1 MEENREQS
9 VQPEIIDATPTDV
22 VPADMTTAVA
32 TEVGEARLST
42 KLDTEK
48 LEKIRQSIDLDRI
61 ELFGSDVQNATNQLS
76 EQVLKNVKRGDI
88 GQVGDVLKDAALK
101 IKKLESQNEPVSKIP
116 FFNFFKEKKDEAL
129 VEIQSVAKQ
138 LSDIEST
145 LEKNIEILYRDT
157 EMFNQ
162 LYELN
167 EQKFA
172 ELEHHIQA
180 GEEYLHEAKVK
191 TLTKMELDAEMSGD
205 AMAIQQVKDYQAKLN
220 RLDKKLTDLK
230 VTRHLCLQTAPQIR
244 LIQGNNVLL
253 VQNIQTT
260 INTILPVVRSNV
272 TVTAGLNRQKEILEL
287 NNAVSEL
294 ANNVLLE
301 NSRLMKDNVIETV
314 RQSEAPIVK
323 IETLREVNQNILTT
337 LDMAIKV
344 QQEGI
349 AKRKAVNDELVKLE
363 HDLVSKIS
371 EYKN

>member
-1 MEENREQS
+1 MEENREQT
-9 VQPEIIDATPTDV
+9 VQPEILDGTPTDV
-22 VPADMTTAVA
+22 VPAEANTAIA
-32 TEVGEARLST
+32 AEVGEARLST
-42 KLDTEK
+42 KLDTAK
-48 LEKIRQSIDLDRI
+48 LEKIRGTIDLDRI
-61 ELFGSDVQNATNQLS
+61 EMFGSDVQTATNQLS
-76 EQVLKNVKRGDI
+76 EQVLKNVKRSDI
-88 GQVGDVLKDAALK
+88 GEVGNVLKEASLK
-101 IKKLESQNEPVSKIP
+101 IKKLDSQHEPASKIP
-116 FFNFFKEKKDEAL
+116 FFGFFKEKKDQAM
-129 VEIQSVAKQ
+129 VEVQSVAKQ

-145 LEKNIEILYRDT
+145 LEKNIEVLYRDT

-172 ELEHHIQA
+172 ELEHHIKA
-180 GEEYLHEAKVK
+180 GEDYLQEAKVK
-191 TLTKMELDAEMSGD
+191 TLTKMELEADMSGD

-349 AKRKAVNDELVKLE
+349 EKRKAVNDELVKLE
-363 HDLVSKIS
+363 QDLVTKIS